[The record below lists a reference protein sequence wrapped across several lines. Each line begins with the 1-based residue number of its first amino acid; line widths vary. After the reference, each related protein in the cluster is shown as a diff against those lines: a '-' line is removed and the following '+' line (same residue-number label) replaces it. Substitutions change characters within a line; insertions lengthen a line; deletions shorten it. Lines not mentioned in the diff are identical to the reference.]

1 MTDATEIG
9 AARTTRARRASFAN
23 VALQAVQ
30 VATGLVSV
38 PLTFQY
44 LGPERFGLWM
54 TLSTALA
61 FIAFADFGIG
71 IGMQDRMVKA
81 LAADDR
87 NAARSYFFSTMT
99 FVAILVLLMVGL
111 ASFAVPSLEVADAFT
126 IKSPEARSEVAAT
139 TFMVVVVFGIGLLA
153 GLVQRVFSAFQEA
166 YLAAFILLAARIL
179 SLILLVASIRFE
191 AGLPLLVFIIG
202 GLPPAVLVLAGI
214 LLLGA
219 RHRWML
225 PRRSSVSELIE
236 LRRLVS
242 VFKIGVLG
250 LGAAVAI
257 YVVNNSSLVIM
268 SAKYGAAEVS
278 DYAILV
284 KMLSIPTMF
293 VIYILQ
299 PLWPAIA
306 DANARRDY
314 RWIQSAYSKA
324 ARVSVAFVVATALG
338 VLLCGRQLVEL
349 WVGREDVVPSFAL
362 MLVSVGFFVV
372 GCWNT
377 LLTTLLNGVSSFRSQ
392 ATGGTAIAI
401 TFAFVAYVL
410 PTSLDKSV
418 VVAAVG
424 FGFIVRCLLLQL
436 EVNRLLRT
444 WVANAA

>member
-1 MTDATEIG
+1 MADATEMG
-9 AARTTRARRASFAN
+9 AARAARALRASFAN

-38 PLTFQY
+38 PLTFRY
-44 LGPERFGLWM
+44 LGAERFGLWM
-54 TLSTALA
+54 TLTTALA

-81 LAADDR
+81 LAAEDR
-87 NAARSYFFSTMT
+87 TAARSLFFSTLT
-99 FVAILVLLMVGL
+99 FVAILVLLVVGL
-111 ASFAVPSLEVADAFT
+111 ASFVVPSHEVADAFS

-139 TFMVVVVFGIGLLA
+139 TFTIVLVFGTGLLA
-153 GLVQRVFSAFQEA
+153 GLVQRAFSALQEA
-166 YLAAFILLAARIL
+166 YLAAFILLVARIL
-179 SLILLVASIRFE
+179 SLILLVASFKLE
-191 AGLPLLVFIIG
+191 PGLPLLVFIIG
-202 GLPPAVLVLAGI
+202 GLPPAVLLVAGT

-219 RHRWML
+219 RHRWIL
-225 PRRSSVSELIE
+225 PRRFFVSELIE
-236 LRRLVS
+236 LRYLAS
-242 VFKIGVLG
+242 VLKVGVLG

-268 SAKYGAAEVS
+268 SAKYGAEEVS
-278 DYAILV
+278 DYAIVV

-306 DANARRDY
+306 DANARKDY
-314 RWIQSAYSKA
+314 RWIQGAYSKVV
-324 ARVSVAFVVATALG
+324 RGSVAFVAATAVG
-338 VLLCGRQLVEL
+338 VLLFGRQLVEL

-362 MLVSVGFFVV
+362 LFVSVGFFVI

-392 ATGGTAIAI
+392 ATDGIAIAL

-424 FGFIVRCLLLQL
+424 LGFLTRCLLLQL

-444 WVANAA
+444 WAANTA